1 MAKLSV
7 NINKIATLRNAR
19 GENIPDLINS
29 AIDIINFGAD
39 GITVHPRPDERH
51 IKYNDVLDLSNVLIK
66 EFNIEGNPN
75 DNFMKLVRDI
85 KPTQVTLVP
94 DSIEAIT
101 SNSGWNTKE
110 SFSFLKDTIEELK
123 SYSIRTSVFVDPN
136 LEMIEYAK
144 KLSADR
150 IELFTGQYAELFSKD
165 KEIAI
170 KPYIEC
176 ANLAEEIKIGVNAG
190 HDLNQDNLKY
200 FNDSINNLLE
210 VSIGHALICESLY
223 EGLEKTIKSYL
234 DILNHENSS
243 F

>member
-1 MAKLSV
+1 MVKLSV

-29 AIDIINFGAD
+29 ANDIINFGAN

-51 IKYNDVLDLSNVLIK
+51 IKYNDVIELSNILKK

-75 DNFMKLVRDI
+75 DKFMNLVKDV

-94 DSIEAIT
+94 DSINAIT
-101 SNSGWNTKE
+101 SSSGWDTKE
-110 SFSFLKDTIEELK
+110 NFSFLKDIVEELK
-123 SYSIRTSVFVDPN
+123 SYSIRISVFVDPN

-150 IELFTGQYAELFSKD
+150 IELFTGQYAKLFIKN
-165 KEIAI
+165 KEHAI

-176 ANLAEEIKIGVNAG
+176 AKLAEEINIGVNAG

-200 FNDSINNLLE
+200 FKDSINNLLE
-210 VSIGHALICESLY
+210 VSIGHALICESIY
-223 EGLEKTIKSYL
+223 EGLGKTIKSYL
-234 DILNHENSS
+234 DILNHESSS

>member
-1 MAKLSV
+1 MTRLSV

-19 GENIPDLINS
+19 GGNFPDLINS

-51 IKYNDVLDLSNVLIK
+51 IKYYDVIELSKILKK
-66 EFNIEGNPN
+66 EFNVEGNPN
-75 DNFMKLVRDI
+75 DKFMKLVQDV

-94 DSIEAIT
+94 DSTEAIT

-110 SFSFLKDTIEELK
+110 NFSFLKDIIEELK
-123 SYSIRTSVFVDPN
+123 SYSIRVSVFVDPN

-150 IELFTGQYAELFSKD
+150 IELFTGKYAKLFIKD
-165 KEIAI
+165 KEEAI

-176 ANLAEEIKIGVNAG
+176 SNLAEEINIGVNAG
-190 HDLNQDNLKY
+190 HDLNQENLKY
-200 FNDSINNLLE
+200 FKDSLNNVLE
-210 VSIGHALICESLY
+210 VSIGHALICESVY

>member
-39 GITVHPRPDERH
+39 GITVHPRPDQRH
-51 IKYNDVLDLSNVLIK
+51 IKYQDVIELSKIQKK

-75 DNFMKLVRDI
+75 DKFINLVKDVR
-85 KPTQVTLVP
+85 PAQVTLVP
-94 DSIEAIT
+94 DSNEAIT

-110 SFSFLKDTIEELK
+110 NFSFLKDIVEELK
-123 SYSIRTSVFVDPN
+123 SYSIRVSIFVDPD

-144 KLSADR
+144 KISADR
-150 IELFTGQYAELFSKD
+150 IELFTGQYAKLFIKD
-165 KEIAI
+165 KEKAI

-176 ANLAEEIKIGVNAG
+176 SNFAEQINIGVNAG
-190 HDLNQDNLKY
+190 HDLNQENLKY
-200 FNDSINNLLE
+200 FKDSINNLLE
-210 VSIGHALICESLY
+210 VSIGHALICESIY

-234 DILNHENSS
+234 HILNYENSS

>member
-1 MAKLSV
+1 MCIRDS
-7 NINKIATLRNAR
+7 
-19 GENIPDLINS
+19 
-29 AIDIINFGAD
+29 
-39 GITVHPRPDERH
+39 PRPDERH

>member
-51 IKYNDVLDLSNVLIK
+51 IKYNDVLELSNVLNK

-75 DNFMKLVRDI
+75 IDFMKLVKDV

-110 SFSFLKDTIEELK
+110 NFSFLKDTIEELK
-123 SYSIRTSVFVDPN
+123 SYSIRTSVFVDPQ

-150 IELFTGQYAELFSKD
+150 IELFTGQYAKLFSKD

-200 FNDSINNLLE
+200 FKDSINNLLE
-210 VSIGHALICESLY
+210 VSIGHALICESIY
-223 EGLEKTIKSYL
+223 DGLEKTIKSYL

>member
-51 IKYNDVLDLSNVLIK
+51 IKYNDVLELSNVLNK

-75 DNFMKLVRDI
+75 IDFMKLVKDV

-110 SFSFLKDTIEELK
+110 NFSFLKDTIEELK
-123 SYSIRTSVFVDPN
+123 SYSIRTSVFVDPQ

-150 IELFTGQYAELFSKD
+150 IELFTGQYAKLFSKD

-200 FNDSINNLLE
+200 FKDSINNLSE
-210 VSIGHALICESLY
+210 VSIGHALICESIY

>member
-51 IKYNDVLDLSNVLIK
+51 IKYIDVIELSKVLKK

-75 DNFMKLVRDI
+75 DKFMKLVKDV

-94 DSIEAIT
+94 DSIKVIT
-101 SNSGWNTKE
+101 SNSGWDTKE
-110 SFSFLKDTIEELK
+110 NYSFLKDIIEELK
-123 SYSIRTSVFVDPN
+123 SYSIRVSVFVDPYP
-136 LEMIEYAK
+136 EMIEYAK

-150 IELFTGQYAELFSKD
+150 IELFTGQYAKLFIED
-165 KEIAI
+165 KESAI
-170 KPYIEC
+170 KPYLEC
-176 ANLAEEIKIGVNAG
+176 SNLAKEINIGVNAG
-190 HDLNQDNLKY
+190 HDLNQENLKY
-200 FNDSINNLLE
+200 FNDSLNNLLE
-210 VSIGHALICESLY
+210 VSIGHALICESIY

>member
-1 MAKLSV
+1 MTKLSV

-19 GENIPDLINS
+19 GENIPDLIKS
-29 AIDIINFGAD
+29 ATDIINFGAN

-51 IKYNDVLDLSNVLIK
+51 IEYQDVIELSKILKK

-75 DNFMKLVRDI
+75 NKFINLVKDVR
-85 KPTQVTLVP
+85 PTQVTLVP

-110 SFSFLKDTIEELK
+110 NFSFLKDIVEELK
-123 SYSIRTSVFVDPN
+123 SYSIRVSIFVDPD

-144 KLSADR
+144 KISADR
-150 IELFTGQYAELFSKD
+150 IELFTGQYAKLFIKD
-165 KEIAI
+165 KEKAI

-176 ANLAEEIKIGVNAG
+176 SNFAEQINIGVNAG
-190 HDLNQDNLKY
+190 HDLNQENLKY
-200 FNDSINNLLE
+200 FKDSINNLLE
-210 VSIGHALICESLY
+210 VSIGHALICESIY

-234 DILNHENSS
+234 HILNYENSS

>member
-1 MAKLSV
+1 MPKLSV

-19 GENIPDLINS
+19 GENIPNLINS

-51 IKYNDVLDLSNVLIK
+51 IKYNDVLELSNVLNK

-75 DNFMKLVRDI
+75 IDFMKLVKDV

-110 SFSFLKDTIEELK
+110 NFSFLKDTIEELK
-123 SYSIRTSVFVDPN
+123 SYSIRTSVFVDPQ

-150 IELFTGQYAELFSKD
+150 IELFTGQYAKLFSKD

-170 KPYIEC
+170 KPYVEC
-176 ANLAEEIKIGVNAG
+176 ANLAKEIKIGVNAG

-200 FNDSINNLLE
+200 FKDSINNLLE
-210 VSIGHALICESLY
+210 VSIGHALICESIY
-223 EGLEKTIKSYL
+223 DGLEKTIKSYL

>member
-51 IKYNDVLDLSNVLIK
+51 IKYNDVLELSNVLNK

-75 DNFMKLVRDI
+75 IDFMKLVKDV

-110 SFSFLKDTIEELK
+110 NFSFLKDTIEELK
-123 SYSIRTSVFVDPN
+123 SYSIRTSVFVDPQ

-150 IELFTGQYAELFSKD
+150 IELFTGQYAKLFSKD

-200 FNDSINNLLE
+200 FKDSINNLLE
-210 VSIGHALICESLY
+210 VSIGHALICESIY

>member
-1 MAKLSV
+1 MTKLSV

-19 GENIPDLINS
+19 GENIPDLIKS
-29 AIDIINFGAD
+29 ATDIINFGAD

-51 IKYNDVLDLSNVLIK
+51 IEYQDVIELSKILKK

-75 DNFMKLVRDI
+75 DKFINLVKDVR
-85 KPTQVTLVP
+85 PTQVTLVP

-110 SFSFLKDTIEELK
+110 NFSFLKDIVEELK
-123 SYSIRTSVFVDPN
+123 SYSIRVSVFVDPD

-144 KLSADR
+144 KISADR
-150 IELFTGQYAELFSKD
+150 IELFTGQYAKLFIKD
-165 KEIAI
+165 KEKAI

-176 ANLAEEIKIGVNAG
+176 SNFAEQINIGVNAG
-190 HDLNQDNLKY
+190 HDLNQENLKY
-200 FNDSINNLLE
+200 FKDSINNLLE
-210 VSIGHALICESLY
+210 VSIGHALICESIY

-234 DILNHENSS
+234 HILNYENSS

>member
-1 MAKLSV
+1 MTKLSV

-19 GENIPDLINS
+19 GENIPDLIKS
-29 AIDIINFGAD
+29 ATDIINFGAD

-51 IKYNDVLDLSNVLIK
+51 IEYQDVIELSKIIKK

-75 DNFMKLVRDI
+75 DKFINLVKDVR
-85 KPTQVTLVP
+85 PTQVTLVP

-110 SFSFLKDTIEELK
+110 NFSFLKDIVEELK
-123 SYSIRTSVFVDPN
+123 SYSIRVSIFVDPD

-144 KLSADR
+144 KISADR
-150 IELFTGQYAELFSKD
+150 IELFTGQYAKLFIKD
-165 KEIAI
+165 KEKAI

-176 ANLAEEIKIGVNAG
+176 SNFAEQINIGVNAG
-190 HDLNQDNLKY
+190 HDLNQENLKY
-200 FNDSINNLLE
+200 FKDSMNNLLE
-210 VSIGHALICESLY
+210 VSIGHALICESIY

-234 DILNHENSS
+234 HILNYENSS

>member
-1 MAKLSV
+1 MTKLSV

-19 GENIPDLINS
+19 GENIPDLIKS
-29 AIDIINFGAD
+29 ATDIINFGAN

-51 IKYNDVLDLSNVLIK
+51 IEYQDVIELSKILKK

-75 DNFMKLVRDI
+75 NKFINLVKDVR
-85 KPTQVTLVP
+85 PTQVTLVP

-110 SFSFLKDTIEELK
+110 NFSFLKDIVEELK
-123 SYSIRTSVFVDPN
+123 SYSIRVSVFVDPD

-144 KLSADR
+144 KISADR
-150 IELFTGQYAELFSKD
+150 IELFTGQYAKLFIKD
-165 KEIAI
+165 KEKAI

-176 ANLAEEIKIGVNAG
+176 SNFAEQINIGVNAG
-190 HDLNQDNLKY
+190 HDLNQENLKY
-200 FNDSINNLLE
+200 FKDSINNLLE
-210 VSIGHALICESLY
+210 VSIGHALICESIY

-234 DILNHENSS
+234 HILNYENSS

>member
-51 IKYNDVLDLSNVLIK
+51 IKYNDVLELSNVLNK

-75 DNFMKLVRDI
+75 IDFMKLVKDV

-110 SFSFLKDTIEELK
+110 NFSFLKDTIEELK
-123 SYSIRTSVFVDPN
+123 SYSIRTSVFVDPQ

-150 IELFTGQYAELFSKD
+150 IELFTGQYAKLFSKD

-200 FNDSINNLLE
+200 FKDSINNLSE

>member
-1 MAKLSV
+1 MTRLSV
-7 NINKIATLRNAR
+7 NINKIGTLRNAR
-19 GENIPDLINS
+19 GGNFPDLINS

-51 IKYNDVLDLSNVLIK
+51 IKYYDVIELSKILKK
-66 EFNIEGNPN
+66 EFNVEGNPN
-75 DNFMKLVRDI
+75 DKFMKLVQDV

-94 DSIEAIT
+94 DSAEAIT

-110 SFSFLKDTIEELK
+110 NFSFLKDIIEELK
-123 SYSIRTSVFVDPN
+123 SYSIRVSVFVDPN

-150 IELFTGQYAELFSKD
+150 IELFTGKYAKLFIKD
-165 KEIAI
+165 KEEAI

-176 ANLAEEIKIGVNAG
+176 SNLAEEINIGVNAG
-190 HDLNQDNLKY
+190 HDLNQENLKY
-200 FNDSINNLLE
+200 FKDSLNNVLE
-210 VSIGHALICESLY
+210 VSIGHALICESVY